1 VRESVAVLTKGAEP
15 GNALPRARTLGQLAE
30 ASYALYQSE
39 RHRPARLDWQATI
52 AAGHHAVRGAEALLR
67 SDAGGKVVDC
77 AAPLAATAADVA
89 ARFESVAA
97 GLLVRHVAPHAPFP
111 SSPAVAWPTHIGSAL
126 YHLADIRVWLD
137 GLRDDLDRI
146 VDDPNAPQS
155 APQGLATL
163 RLRVLA
169 VADGSSD

>member
-1 VRESVAVLTKGAEP
+1 
-15 GNALPRARTLGQLAE
+15 
-30 ASYALYQSE
+30 
-39 RHRPARLDWQATI
+39 
-52 AAGHHAVRGAEALLR
+52 
-67 SDAGGKVVDC
+67 
-77 AAPLAATAADVA
+77 
-89 ARFESVAA
+89 
-97 GLLVRHVAPHAPFP
+97 LLVRHVAPHAPFP

-155 APQGLATL
+155 APQGLAML